1 MEMHAFLVCALHRRS
16 AAEGNTIRGGDGKD
30 EGKENAGVAAGSVGL
45 LDGQRRLGGGLDVSE
60 LLCGQHGKFLLK
72 LRRGETAKQRRHVP
86 SMQHNC
92 MADRDPDAQH
102 GTRPQ
107 AHDHP

>member
-1 MEMHAFLVCALHRRS
+1 MEIHAFLVCALHRRS

-72 LRRGETAKQRRHVP
+72 LRQR
-86 SMQHNC
+86 
-92 MADRDPDAQH
+92 
-102 GTRPQ
+102 
-107 AHDHP
+107 